1 MPYLTVP
8 DGGPK
13 LFYTD
18 QGSGRPILLIHG
30 LTCDGSDWA
39 WLASGLSRDYRT
51 IVVDTR
57 GHGRSSAVAGRY
69 DVSALAADCLA
80 VITQLGLERPVI
92 VAHSMG
98 ALPAVRLTAQH
109 ADAVSGLVLVDP
121 GYGRPDDNAQQV
133 AALVSAAP
141 HEAMRRVF
149 AGFHVPVTPD
159 WLRWWHLRRVMG
171 TPEDVITSTLRGA
184 WLGPDALGTRSV
196 AGAELPKITAP
207 RLVLYAG
214 INTDRYHWERALP
227 HPADDELEL
236 WPDNG
241 HFLHQEA
248 PERFENRLRT
258 WLTTRG
264 LD

>member
-1 MPYLTVP
+1 VPYLTVP
-8 DGGPK
+8 GGPT

-18 QGSGRPILLIHG
+18 QGSGRPVLLIHG
-30 LTCDGSDWA
+30 LTCDGTDWA
-39 WLASGLSRDYRT
+39 WLAAGLSRDHRT

-57 GHGRSSAVAGRY
+57 GHGRSSPVAGQY
-69 DVSALAADCLA
+69 DVDALAADCLA
-80 VITQLGLERPVI
+80 VIGQLGLDRPVV

-98 ALPAVRLTAQH
+98 ALPAVRLAVDH
-109 ADAVSGLVLVDP
+109 PDAVGGLVLIDP
-121 GYGRPDDNAQQV
+121 GYGRRDDDAEKV
-133 AALVSAAP
+133 AALVFATP
-141 HEAMRRVF
+141 HEAMLRVF

-159 WLRWWHLRRVMG
+159 WIRWWHRRRVLG
-171 TPEDVITSTLRGA
+171 TPEDVITSTIRGA
-184 WLGPDALGTRSV
+184 WLGSSALGLRSV

-214 INTDRYHWERALP
+214 INTDRYEWEQTLP

-248 PERFENRLRT
+248 PDRFETRLRT
-258 WLTTRG
+258 WLTTHG
-264 LD
+264 LA